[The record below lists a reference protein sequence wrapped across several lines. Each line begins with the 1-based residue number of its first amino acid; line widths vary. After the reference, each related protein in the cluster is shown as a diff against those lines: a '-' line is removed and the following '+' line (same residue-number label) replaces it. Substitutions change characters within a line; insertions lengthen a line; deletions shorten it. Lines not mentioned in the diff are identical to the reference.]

1 MPWIP
6 NPVYFIVGEW
16 LIKSGAPL
24 LRRTLT
30 KTPPVA
36 NILFEGEARLEHG
49 PESVDG
55 LLSLTSDA
63 IVFTP
68 RGIRTRGAAALLR
81 LEDIDEISE
90 SRGRI
95 LGLIP
100 AQNNG
105 IKLRTRRGI
114 YRFRVDSD
122 DRSAWLHELRA
133 AHRMRADYSST
144 GNEVTRD
151 DA

>member
-1 MPWIP
+1 MPFIP

-16 LIKSGAPL
+16 IIKNGAPL
-24 LRRTLT
+24 LRRSLT
-30 KTPPVA
+30 KTPPTT

-63 IVFTP
+63 VVFTP
-68 RGIRTRGAAALLR
+68 RGIRTRGAAAVIR
-81 LEDIDEISE
+81 LEDVDEIAE
-90 SRGRI
+90 TKGRI

-114 YRFRVDSD
+114 YRFRVDSS
-122 DRSAWLHELRA
+122 DRGTWLRELHA
-133 AHRMRADYSST
+133 AHAARALAQSSDSLLT
-144 GNEVTRD
+144 EG
-151 DA
+151 

>member
-1 MPWIP
+1 MPFIP

-16 LIKSGAPL
+16 LIKNGAPL
-24 LRRTLT
+24 LRRSLT
-30 KTPPVA
+30 KTPPTT

-63 IVFTP
+63 VVFTP
-68 RGIRTRGAAALLR
+68 RGIRTRGAAAVIR
-81 LEDIDEISE
+81 LDDIDEISE
-90 SRGRI
+90 TKGRI

-114 YRFRVDSD
+114 YRFRVDSGD
-122 DRSAWLHELRA
+122 RATWLRELRSAHASRA
-133 AHRMRADYSST
+133 LAQSSDSLLT
-144 GNEVTRD
+144 EG
-151 DA
+151 

>member
-1 MPWIP
+1 MPFIP

-16 LIKSGAPL
+16 LIKNGAPL
-24 LRRTLT
+24 LRRTLA
-30 KTPPVA
+30 KTPPTMD
-36 NILFEGEARLEHG
+36 ILFEGEARLEHG

-55 LLSLTSDA
+55 LLSLTSEA

-68 RGIRTRGAAALLR
+68 RGIRTRGAAALIR
-81 LEDIDEISE
+81 LDDIDEIAE
-90 SRGRI
+90 TKGRI

-114 YRFRVDSD
+114 YRFRVDSS
-122 DRSAWLHELRA
+122 DRATWLRQLRTAHA
-133 AHRMRADYSST
+133 AHATAQSS
-144 GNEVTRD
+144 
-151 DA
+151 DALLTEG